1 MALPLNHDTVETAPR
16 DASTVMVLR
25 DGAQGVEVLL
35 VRRHAHSPVLGG
47 AHVFPGGK
55 VDPQDALF
63 PPERLSRADEDL
75 QRGLAEAGLA
85 PTSARAIWVAAIR
98 ETFEEC
104 GLLLGVDLPGN
115 SMADAVG
122 AVPNR
127 SLQGLAQA
135 HGWTFQVQRLTPW
148 TRWITPMRPSVTNKR
163 FDTRI
168 FMALCPAHQVAQV
181 DGHETTEMIWI
192 TPKQALQRYWNG
204 QIDFA
209 PVQLIC
215 LIHLMAFDN
224 AAQAIQFAREGLPRL
239 IEPLPCEINGQRVIC
254 YPGDSLHPVSAAAWA
269 GPTRLVHRLS
279 RFEPVDGFDHLFA

>member
-1 MALPLNHDTVETAPR
+1 MALTLNHDTIETAPR

-25 DGAQGVEVLL
+25 DGAQGLEVLL

-55 VDPQDALF
+55 VDPQDSLF
-63 PPERLSRADEDL
+63 PPERLSRADGDL

-104 GLLLGVDLPGN
+104 GLLLGVDLPEV
-115 SMADAVG
+115 SMAGAVG
-122 AVPNR
+122 VSLNR
-127 SLQGLAQA
+127 SLETLAQA
-135 HGWTFQVQRLTPW
+135 HSWTLQVERLTPW
-148 TRWITPMRPSVTNKR
+148 TRWITPRRPSVTNKR

-168 FMALCPAHQVAQV
+168 FMALCPANQVAQV
-181 DGHETTEMIWI
+181 DGHEATEMVWI
-192 TPKQALQRYWNG
+192 TPKQALRRYQDG

-215 LIHLMAFDN
+215 LIHLMAFGT
-224 AAQAIQFAREGLPRL
+224 ATQAIQLARECPPRL
-239 IEPLPCEINGQRVIC
+239 IEPHPCEINGQRVIC
-254 YPGDSLHPVSAAAWA
+254 YPGDPLHAETQAAWA

-279 RFEPVDGFDHLFA
+279 RFEPVNGFGPLWA